1 MCFRGLP
8 EYSESAVFHRL
19 VSWETRPRV
28 SARCHLPL
36 ATLSPFFFF
45 FTAFL
50 CILLCYFSPR
60 SPPSTFCQMLSEA
73 DNSEIEPAPDSIAG
87 GSQKSG
93 VKG

>member
-45 FTAFL
+45 YCLSVYFTV
-50 CILLCYFSPR
+50 LL
-60 SPPSTFCQMLSEA
+60 LSQV
-73 DNSEIEPAPDSIAG
+73 APFYLLSNA
-87 GSQKSG
+87 Q
-93 VKG
+93 